1 MPLNVNLER
10 GDIPSSQ
17 VVAANTVIQHA
28 RSQGSQFAERAV
40 GVTIPTL
47 RIDQTGLEYEQRRNR
62 GAIEFRFTTGTLRL
76 TLRQAVYLSN
86 AISSCAQRIWE
97 AHEQDH
103 VSDNQALMGSLEREI
118 RAHRALQDILIN
130 PRWRPRRE
138 FDAVQRTIRE
148 TVGEILQRLTREA
161 VQRRD
166 TQAEYDAIQRRI
178 NEQCGGR

>member
-1 MPLNVNLER
+1 MPFNVNVEKGEL
-10 GDIPSSQ
+10 PSSQ
-17 VVAANTVIQHA
+17 VVAANTIIQHA

-40 GVTIPTL
+40 GVTVPTL
-47 RIDQTGLEYEQRRNR
+47 RVDQTGLEYEQRSNQ
-62 GAIEFRFTTGTLRL
+62 GAVEFRFVTGTLRL

-103 VSDNQALMGSLEREI
+103 VRDNQELMGSLEREV

-148 TVGEILQRLTREA
+148 SAGEIFQRLTREA

-178 NEQCGGR
+178 NAQCGG